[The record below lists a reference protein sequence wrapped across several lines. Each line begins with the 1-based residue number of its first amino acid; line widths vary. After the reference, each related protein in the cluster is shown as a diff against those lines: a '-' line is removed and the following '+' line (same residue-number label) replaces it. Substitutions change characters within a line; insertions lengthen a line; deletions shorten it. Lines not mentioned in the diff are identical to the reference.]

1 MQPKR
6 KFATTVRLI
15 AQNFADNRTINAPK
29 FYRYLLSNFA
39 NFNELRGSL
48 IPTLSHSVVKD
59 PTATIVEKRKKGNVS
74 QVVWSTASLVSLIIH
89 STGWEDNSKL
99 PNGPIAAASDVLV
112 CRLSRFCYLALF
124 THSCLN
130 NCSDRSRVNAELT
143 VKENMCCC
151 PFIRD
156 IYITDLAPV
165 IQMFYSAI
173 NPINHY
179 PVDKYY

>member
-15 AQNFADNRTINAPK
+15 ERNFADNRTINAPK
-29 FYRYLLSNFA
+29 FYRYFLSNFA
-39 NFNELRGSL
+39 NLDKFRGSL

-59 PTATIVEKRKKGNVS
+59 SNATIVGKTIGNGS

-89 STGWEDNSKL
+89 STGWEDISKL
-99 PNGPIAAASDVLV
+99 TNGPIAAVSDVLV
-112 CRLSRFCYLALF
+112 CCLSRLCYLALF

-130 NCSDRSRVNAELT
+130 YCTDLSGANT
-143 VKENMCCC
+143 ENKCCC

-156 IYITDLAPV
+156 IYITVLAPIV
-165 IQMFYSAI
+165 QMFYSEI

-179 PVDKYY
+179 PVHKYY